1 MNRYEE
7 LINRQQKE
15 FSELPLK
22 FAFGNKQ
29 FGEMMKGWGLDPDKD
44 LDKICSVGAGG
55 FIQKKDLEQLREVR
69 KRHVSEMNDA
79 VMGDVTGDGFIYEM
93 FSYELNNHEYGYTGD
108 ETEALAALGYDFKQ
122 IESDSRLKH
131 GLEKAK
137 TEIMRSEYED
147 AEASEIIPAS
157 ELQTEKKNPAKAAAS
172 RVEAHEMER

>member
-1 MNRYEE
+1 MNRYED
-7 LINRQQKE
+7 LINRHQKE
-15 FSELPLK
+15 ISDLPLK
-22 FAFGNKQ
+22 FAIGNKE
-29 FGEMMKGWGLDPDKD
+29 FDEMMKGWGLDPDKD

-55 FIQKKDLEQLREVR
+55 FIQKKDMEKLREVR
-69 KRHVSEMNDA
+69 KRHASEMNDA
-79 VMGDVTGDGFIYEM
+79 IMSDATGDGFIYEM

-137 TEIMRSEYED
+137 MEIMKYED

-157 ELQTEKKNPAKAAAS
+157 ELQTEKKDPAKAAAS
-172 RVEAHEMER
+172 RDAAHELER